1 MLLAACGE
9 TRGQR
14 VVTGAAGGALAGEVI
29 ADEPLAGAVIGGGIG
44 AVALMTD
51 GRPRVAAARKA
62 RERDMMQID

>member
-29 ADEPLAGAVIGGGIG
+29 ADEPLAGAVIGGGDRR
-44 AVALMTD
+44 A
-51 GRPRVAAARKA
+51 
-62 RERDMMQID
+62 

>member
-1 MLLAACGE
+1 MLKLVLLAGFAGMLLAGCGE

-44 AVALMTD
+44 AL
-51 GRPRVAAARKA
+51 AR
-62 RERDMMQID
+62 